1 MKKLLQSLFLLL
13 LFAVSAVAQ
22 DRTVTGTVTA
32 KEDGLPL
39 PGVSVKVKGA
49 STGTSTGVDG
59 TFRLNVPAG
68 QRVLTFSFVGYST
81 QEVTIPQSGVVKVA
95 LVTDAKQLTEVVVTA
110 LGQTREQKSLPY
122 AAAVVSGEDL
132 TVARNTDISSAL
144 AGKVAGV
151 QLNGSPSST
160 FDNANIIIRGI
171 NGFSVGAPLFV
182 VDGTPTLQEN
192 VNMDNV
198 ENVTVLKG
206 AAATALYGQR
216 AYNGVVV
223 ITSKK
228 GSRKGGTSV
237 EFNSSYAAETV
248 SLLPKYQNEYA
259 GGYSAEWPVF
269 EYNPAVHPASW
280 QAFDGQKMLDY
291 GADASFGPKIDGSMY
306 RPYYSW
312 YAGEN
317 FGKLVPLTAQPDNVK
332 DFLRTGHNLN
342 NTLAFSGGGEGYNFR
357 IGYTNQTRSL
367 IQHNAD
373 RSMNMINVNGSLDVS
388 KRITVSTDF
397 QFAKESRNG
406 QPYEVYRNDGLN
418 IVQGFNQWFQRQLD
432 MKEMQRNQVQ
442 PNGNPTSW
450 NIGNPNGSG
459 DLDQITTPQYWDN
472 PFWVAENN
480 YRTQKRNRV
489 FGNIGLRYQVTND
502 IAIQANVRADIN
514 NGLGDERMATGG
526 LQLDYYKTS
535 QFTNNEFNYELNATY
550 KKTFGDISFDALVGG
565 NLRNEKRE
573 SLYAQT
579 AGGLTF
585 RNFFSIDA
593 SVARP
598 TFTYPGG
605 VYPFYQKEVRS
616 VFGKASF
623 GYKGFLYVDITGRND
638 WSSVFAPG
646 LNSYFYPSVSGT
658 FIASEFFSAGL
669 RDIVSF
675 AKLRAS
681 YAQVGSDMDPYQ
693 VNLQFNTGNNY
704 GSNASLN
711 IGDQLRDG
719 KIKPALT
726 GSFEAGVDLKF
737 LNDRVGFDFS
747 YFQNDNKNQILS
759 VTLNGATGYGS
770 NLINAGELT
779 NKGFEFALSGTAVK
793 AKNVTW
799 DLSLNFSKSRTMV
812 NKITETQKNV
822 IYDNSTFFTNSL
834 NLREGEEWGYVTG
847 RKFKRD
853 ANGNLII
860 LANGRPDFQTNQFIG
875 YARPDF
881 TGGAYSSL
889 RFFNFDL
896 GFSLDFQ
903 KGGLFNSTTRAFN
916 MGSGLSQETVG
927 VNDKGIDWRL
937 PVSEGGGYKF
947 PGVLADGT
955 PNNRYIEA
963 SVAFYNGMQNGAGE
977 MFMIDASYLK
987 LREVRLGYDVP
998 TQFLRS
1004 KAGFIKRANLA
1015 LIVGNAWLIS
1025 APGKDYGVDPS
1036 EIEGFW
1042 EEGGQL
1048 PQTRTVGFNLRVGF

>member
-1 MKKLLQSLFLLL
+1 M
-13 LFAVSAVAQ
+13 LFAVTAMAQ

-32 KEDGLPL
+32 REDGLPL
-39 PGVSVKVKGA
+39 PGVSVRVKG
-49 STGTSTGVDG
+49 TQIGTSTAVDG
-59 TFRLNVPAG
+59 SFRLTVPSG
-68 QRVLTFSFVGYST
+68 QKVLTFTFIGYTT
-81 QEVTIPQSGVVKVA
+81 QDVTIPQSGTLKVSM
-95 LVTDAKQLTEVVVTA
+95 VSDSKQLSEVIVTA
-110 LGQTREQKSLPY
+110 MGQTRDQKSLPY
-122 AAAVVSGEDL
+122 AAAKVDGDDL
-132 TVARNTDISSAL
+132 TVARSNDISTAL
-144 AGKVAGV
+144 AGKVSGV
-151 QLNGSPSST
+151 QMNGSPSSS
-160 FDNANIIIRGI
+160 FDNGGIIIRGV
-171 NGFSVGAPLFV
+171 NGFTIGDPLFV

-228 GSRKGGTSV
+228 GSRKGGTSID
-237 EFNSSYAAETV
+237 FNSSYTAENV
-248 SLLPKYQNEYA
+248 SLLPDYQNEYA
-259 GGYSAEWPVF
+259 GGYSAAWDTF
-269 EYNPAVHPASW
+269 EFNPAIHPAAWAS
-280 QAFDGQKMLDY
+280 FDGQKILDY
-291 GADASFGPKIDGSMY
+291 GADASFGPKIDGSLY

-312 YAGEN
+312 AEGED

-332 DFLRTGHNLN
+332 QFLRTGHNVN
-342 NTLAFSGGGEGYNFR
+342 NTLAFSGGGETYNFR
-357 IGYTNQTRSL
+357 IGYTNQNRSL
-367 IQHNAD
+367 IQRNAD
-373 RSMNMINVNGSLDVS
+373 RVMNMFNVNGSLDIN
-388 KRITVSTDF
+388 KYITVSTDF
-397 QFAKESRNG
+397 QFAKEARKG
-406 QPYEVYRNDGLN
+406 QPYETYRNDGLN

-432 MKEMQRNQVQ
+432 MNYMKTHQLQ

-450 NIGNPNGSG
+450 NIGAPNGTG
-459 DLDQITTPQYWDN
+459 DLTEINTPQYWDN

-480 YRTQKRNRV
+480 YRQDKRNRV
-489 FGNIGLRYQVTND
+489 FGNVGLKINLTSDLAV
-502 IAIQANVRADIN
+502 QANIRGDVN

-526 LQLDYYKTS
+526 LQLDYYKTR

-550 KKTFGDISFDALVGG
+550 KKSIGDFSFDGLVGG
-565 NLRNEKRE
+565 NLRRE
-573 SLYAQT
+573 RREDLRVET
-579 AGGLTF
+579 NGGLSF
-585 RNFFSIDA
+585 RNYFHIDA
-593 SVARP
+593 SLARP
-598 TFTYPGG
+598 IDDFIY
-605 VYPFYQKEVRS
+605 YEKEVRS

-623 GYKGFLYVDITGRND
+623 GYKGFAYIDVTGRND
-638 WSSVFAPG
+638 WSSVFSPG

-658 FIASEFFSAGL
+658 FIASEFFPASW
-669 RDIVSF
+669 RNTFSF
-675 AKLRAS
+675 AKVRAS
-681 YAQVGSDMDPYQ
+681 YAQVGSDMDPYR
-693 VNLQFNTGNNY
+693 VALQFNTANGY

-719 KIKPALT
+719 QIKPALT
-726 GSFEAGVDLKF
+726 GSFEVGADLKF
-737 LNDRVGFDFS
+737 LNDRIGLDFS

-759 VTLNGATGYGS
+759 VTLNGATGYSS
-770 NLINAGELT
+770 NLINAGQLT
-779 NKGFEFALSGTAVK
+779 NKGFEFALSGNPVRT
-793 AKNVTW
+793 KNVDW
-799 DLSLNFSKSRTMV
+799 NVNFNFSKSKTMV
-812 NKITETQKNV
+812 DKITETQKNV

-889 RFFNFDL
+889 RVFNFDL

-916 MGSGLSQETVG
+916 MGSGLSMETVG

-947 PGVLADGT
+947 EGVLADGT

-987 LREVRLGYDVP
+987 LREVRLGYNIP
-998 TQFLRS
+998 TQFLKS
-1004 KAGFIKRANLA
+1004 KANFVKNANLG

-1025 APGKDYGVDPS
+1025 APGKKYGVDPS
-1036 EIEGFW
+1036 EMEGFW

-1048 PQTRTVGFNLRVGF
+1048 PQTRTFGVNLKVGF

>member
-1 MKKLLQSLFLLL
+1 M
-13 LFAVSAVAQ
+13 LFAVTAMAQ

-32 KEDGLPL
+32 REDGLPL
-39 PGVSVKVKGA
+39 PGVSVRVKG
-49 STGTSTGVDG
+49 TQIGTSTAGDG
-59 TFRLNVPAG
+59 TFRLSVPSA
-68 QRVLTFSFVGYST
+68 QKVLTFTFIGYAT
-81 QEVTIPQSGVVKVA
+81 QDVTIPQSGTMKVS
-95 LVTDAKQLTEVVVTA
+95 LVSDSKQLSEVIVTA
-110 LGQTREQKSLPY
+110 MGQTRDQKSLPY
-122 AAAVVSGEDL
+122 AAAAVDGEDL
-132 TVARNTDISSAL
+132 TVARSTDISTAL
-144 AGKVAGV
+144 AGKVSGV
-151 QLNGSPSST
+151 QMNGSPSSS
-160 FDNANIIIRGI
+160 FDNGGIIIRGV
-171 NGFSVGAPLFV
+171 NGFTIGDPLFI

-228 GSRKGGTSV
+228 GSRKGGTSID
-237 EFNSSYAAETV
+237 FNSSYTAESV
-248 SLLPKYQNEYA
+248 SLLPDYQNEYA
-259 GGYSAEWPVF
+259 GGYSADWITF
-269 EYNPAVHPASW
+269 EYDPAIHPASW
-280 QAFDGQKMLDY
+280 ASFNGQKMLDY
-291 GADASFGPKIDGSMY
+291 GADASFGPKIDGSLY

-312 YAGEN
+312 YEGDE

-332 DFLRTGHNLN
+332 QFLRTGHNVN
-342 NTLAFSGGGEGYNFR
+342 NTLAFSGGGETYNFR
-357 IGYTNQTRSL
+357 IGYTNQDRSL
-367 IQHNAD
+367 IQRNAD
-373 RSMNMINVNGSLDVS
+373 RVMNMFNVNGSLDIN
-388 KRITVSTDF
+388 KYITVSTDF
-397 QFAKESRNG
+397 QFAKESRKG
-406 QPYEVYRNDGLN
+406 QPYEAYRNDGLN

-432 MKEMQRNQVQ
+432 MKYMERNQVL

-450 NIGNPNGSG
+450 NIGNPNGTG
-459 DLDQITTPQYWDN
+459 DLSSIQQPQYWDN

-480 YRTQKRNRV
+480 YRTDKRNRV
-489 FGNIGLRYQVTND
+489 FGNVGLKVNLTSD
-502 IAIQANVRADIN
+502 LAIQAYIRGDIN

-526 LQLDYYKTS
+526 LQQDYYKTR

-550 KKTFGDISFDALVGG
+550 KKNFGDFSFDGLVGG
-565 NLRNEKRE
+565 NLRHERRE
-573 SLYAQT
+573 DLRVET
-579 AGGLTF
+579 NGGLSF
-585 RNFFSIDA
+585 RNYFHIDA
-593 SVARP
+593 SLARP
-598 TFTYPGG
+598 IDDFLY
-605 VYPFYQKEVRS
+605 YRKEVRS

-623 GYKGFLYVDITGRND
+623 GYKGFAYLDVTGRND
-638 WSSVFAPG
+638 WSSVFSPG
-646 LNSYFYPSVSGT
+646 LNSYFYPSISGT
-658 FIASEFFSAGL
+658 FIASEFFPASW
-669 RDIVSF
+669 RNTFSF
-675 AKLRAS
+675 AKVRAS
-681 YAQVGSDMDPYQ
+681 YAQVGSDMDPYR
-693 VNLQFNTGNNY
+693 VALQFNTANAY

-726 GSFEAGVDLKF
+726 GSFEVGADLKF
-737 LNDRVGFDFS
+737 LNDRIGVDFS

-770 NLINAGELT
+770 NLINAGQLT
-779 NKGFEFALSGTAVK
+779 NKGFEVALSGNPVRS
-793 AKNVTW
+793 KNVDW
-799 DLSLNFSKSRTMV
+799 NVNVNFSKSRTMV
-812 NKITETQKNV
+812 DKITETQKNV

-889 RFFNFDL
+889 RVFNFDL

-916 MGSGLSQETVG
+916 MGSGLSMETVG

-937 PVSEGGGYKF
+937 PVSQGGGYKF

-987 LREVRLGYDVP
+987 LREVRLGYTIP
-998 TQFLRS
+998 TQFL
-1004 KAGFIKRANLA
+1004 KTNANFVKNA
-1015 LIVGNAWLIS
+1015 NIGLIVGNAWLIS
-1025 APGKDYGVDPS
+1025 APGKKYGVDPS
-1036 EIEGFW
+1036 EMESFW

-1048 PQTRTVGFNLRVGF
+1048 PQTRTFGVNLKVGF